1 MKIEATDQ
9 MDPRLVCV
17 STISRVVGRLLKVHF
32 DGWEDD
38 YDQWM
43 DCENVDI
50 YPVSPPTCCFCHRC
64 NVDSKLF
71 LQVGW
76 AELVG
81 HKLEGPR
88 PPQNAPAKK
97 EKRKP
102 VGRKSKKRTTGGTT
116 PTPPAGNNGANGNGS
131 TASPPAA
138 AAASTASSS
147 NGARKVAKGSA
158 DMKTSR

>member
-50 YPVSPPTCCFCHRC
+50 YPVSPTSCFCQRRI
-64 NVDSKLF
+64 VFSKTLNHA
-71 LQVGW
+71 GW
-76 AELVG
+76 LG
-81 HKLEGPR
+81 
-88 PPQNAPAKK
+88 
-97 EKRKP
+97 
-102 VGRKSKKRTTGGTT
+102 
-116 PTPPAGNNGANGNGS
+116 
-131 TASPPAA
+131 
-138 AAASTASSS
+138 
-147 NGARKVAKGSA
+147 
-158 DMKTSR
+158 